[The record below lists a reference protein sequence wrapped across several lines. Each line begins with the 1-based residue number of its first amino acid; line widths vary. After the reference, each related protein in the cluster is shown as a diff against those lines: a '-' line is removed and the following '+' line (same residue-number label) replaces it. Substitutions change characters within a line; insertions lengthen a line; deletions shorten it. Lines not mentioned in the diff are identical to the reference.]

1 MQEINSN
8 NTCSVIV
15 TYNPDDSLINN
26 VRRIASFSYKV
37 IIVDNGSNEVDAL
50 FRSLQAEISNLR
62 VVVNASN
69 LGIAKALNIGI
80 KSALEFAPKW
90 IFTFDQDSLP
100 YPEFVSVY
108 NRAILKLHTDSF
120 GLLSCQFSDV
130 FHPVPE
136 DIRVKQK
143 HTIITSGCLHNTEVF
158 STVGFY
164 NESLFI
170 DCVDFDYS
178 LRVAKAGYKTYRIS
192 QYVLLHHLGNPQYRR
207 FLLWNV
213 SSTNH
218 SLMRRYYM
226 SRNHF
231 FLSKLY
237 FGRFPL
243 FIIKKNF
250 FFLLIILQLLYV
262 ERNRKE
268 KLKVMWRGFK
278 DSRSIQKQSYI

>member
-108 NRAILKLHTDSF
+108 NRAILKLPMV
-120 GLLSCQFSDV
+120 SC
-130 FHPVPE
+130 
-136 DIRVKQK
+136 K
-143 HTIITSGCLHNTEVF
+143 L
-158 STVGFY
+158 
-164 NESLFI
+164 
-170 DCVDFDYS
+170 
-178 LRVAKAGYKTYRIS
+178 
-192 QYVLLHHLGNPQYRR
+192 
-207 FLLWNV
+207 FLLMILYAV
-213 SSTNH
+213 S
-218 SLMRRYYM
+218 
-226 SRNHF
+226 F
-231 FLSKLY
+231 FLCWRLFLRIRLY
-237 FGRFPL
+237 SWSG
-243 FIIKKNF
+243 
-250 FFLLIILQLLYV
+250 
-262 ERNRKE
+262 
-268 KLKVMWRGFK
+268 
-278 DSRSIQKQSYI
+278 S